1 MINAVVADHINDPG
15 ITFGLHVCRGN
26 DANRYMA
33 RGGYEGIAREVF
45 SRSRVNTL
53 LLEYDDERSG
63 DFAPLAEVPEDKV
76 VVLGLISTKK
86 PALESA
92 DELRARIQE
101 ASRYIPLE
109 RLCLSPQCGF
119 ASVASGNNLTAEQ
132 QEAKLRLVAEVARS
146 VWD

>member
-1 MINAVVADHINDPG
+1 
-15 ITFGLHVCRGN
+15 
-26 DANRYMA
+26 
-33 RGGYEGIAREVF
+33 
-45 SRSRVNTL
+45 
-53 LLEYDDERSG
+53 
-63 DFAPLAEVPEDKV
+63 
-76 VVLGLISTKK
+76 
-86 PALESA
+86 LESA